1 MLRVRGVTKGSDVTL
16 PLNHHH
22 HNLGNNPA
30 EPQSAHPR
38 TGWHGPRLPAMRGQ
52 APAASLVVSPVPS
65 RRMPAGRNPS
75 RMALGDRSEGMKSA
89 RLFRFLL
96 MMSMRH

>member
-1 MLRVRGVTKGSDVTL
+1 MTSR
-16 PLNHHH
+16 LNHHH

-38 TGWHGPRLPAMRGQ
+38 MGRHRPRPPAVRGQ
-52 APAASLVVSPVPS
+52 APAASLVVHPVPS
-65 RRMPAGRNPS
+65 RRAPTGRNPS

-89 RLFRFLL
+89 RLFRFPL